1 MFEDSLNGDYG
12 SLPDNTLVYM
22 VKTKKKY
29 KIKFSF
35 LLQNSDY
42 AYIVCY
48 ALVDEKDVKKPISL
62 PRDYLYYV
70 PAQFVSVTLPN

>member
-35 LLQNSDY
+35 LLQNYS
-42 AYIVCY
+42 
-48 ALVDEKDVKKPISL
+48 EHM
-62 PRDYLYYV
+62 
-70 PAQFVSVTLPN
+70 